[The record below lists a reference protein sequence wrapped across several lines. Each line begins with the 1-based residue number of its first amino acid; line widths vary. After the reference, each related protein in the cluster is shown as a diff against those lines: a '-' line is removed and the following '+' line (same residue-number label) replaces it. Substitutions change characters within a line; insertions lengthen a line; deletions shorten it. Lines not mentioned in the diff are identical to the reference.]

1 MAPVRPYE
9 VLRTTCYEK
18 VRHTTVATCTELFR
32 FGQFVVPLSH
42 SLDRIYRNN
51 LGIYSTFIHIR
62 SRMSRGLVLS
72 AALAVVAMSSSANA
86 GVAMVQSEGLSKG
99 EELIN
104 FAKTLVGD
112 ALDFVGDTAVN
123 AVTKTKTAITKLSN
137 NDKLADFMGSRG
149 WEFDASDLVDKSLLE
164 HLKDADSFD
173 AAFAA
178 LEEVRVVS

>member
-1 MAPVRPYE
+1 
-9 VLRTTCYEK
+9 
-18 VRHTTVATCTELFR
+18 
-32 FGQFVVPLSH
+32 
-42 SLDRIYRNN
+42 
-51 LGIYSTFIHIR
+51 
-62 SRMSRGLVLS
+62 MSRGLVLS

-86 GVAMVQSEGLSKG
+86 GVATVQSEGLFKG

-178 LEEVRVVS
+178 LEEVRVGPRFVPEPLTLSHPLSPMHFCRPSRSIAPQTRRS

>member
-1 MAPVRPYE
+1 MAPVRPYK

-32 FGQFVVPLSH
+32 FGQFVVQLSH

-86 GVAMVQSEGLSKG
+86 GVAMVQSEGLFKG

-112 ALDFVGDTAVN
+112 ALDFVGGHGGQCGDEDENGHHEAQQQRQVGGFHGI
-123 AVTKTKTAITKLSN
+123 AR
-137 NDKLADFMGSRG
+137 MG
-149 WEFDASDLVDKSLLE
+149 V
-164 HLKDADSFD
+164 
-173 AAFAA
+173 
-178 LEEVRVVS
+178 